1 MNYLHNTKE
10 EGDGVRYE
18 VFGLAVPPG
27 LSSVRCTN
35 NYRPSA
41 FRITACRRVGSML
54 WGVSLPRLEAE
65 GLKDQQPPPHPLP
78 TFPASPDFDMRN
90 IRLETPLAKTTGA
103 PAPWFSISGSNRH
116 LFLLTRRPRSPAANV
131 YASVHLKAFFK
142 GVS

>member
-1 MNYLHNTKE
+1 MVTLESRISVNFFFLLVFDMNYLHNTKE

-41 FRITACRRVGSML
+41 FRITACRRVGSTL

-65 GLKDQQPPPHPLP
+65 GLKDQQPPPPPPPAHLP
-78 TFPASPDFDMRN
+78 CFP
-90 IRLETPLAKTTGA
+90 RL
-103 PAPWFSISGSNRH
+103 RH
-116 LFLLTRRPRSPAANV
+116 EK
-131 YASVHLKAFFK
+131 H
-142 GVS
+142 